1 MEFWLKTGKK
11 SKLTFPE
18 CVEDK
23 DLIHDLFLRYKQ
35 WSMTCGHSL
44 LSKSWIH
51 NLSEFVLEI

>member
-23 DLIHDLFLRYKQ
+23 DLIHDLFFLGTSNDQ
-35 WSMTCGHSL
+35 WHVVIL
-44 LSKSWIH
+44 
-51 NLSEFVLEI
+51 